1 MTHRVGIDIGGT
13 FTDFVLLD
21 DDHGDIHVHKR
32 LTTSDD
38 PAIAV
43 LEGLDQLLAEA
54 QITISSVQ
62 SIIHGST
69 LVTNAVIERR
79 GATVGMLVTNGFIDV
94 LDIALEQRYDLYQ
107 LDIRYPTPLVPRNQ
121 RREVNERMRHDG
133 SMEIELNLD
142 EVRRMVDEL
151 LSRHQ
156 IEALAVCLLQSFI
169 NPDHENKIRELIDTH
184 YPGLFVSTSASVLPY
199 AREYERWTSTVINA
213 FTQPLVDRYLNN
225 IEHGLKRRGLDGSL
239 YIMTSSGGTVTPAT
253 ARRFPVRMLESG
265 PAAGV
270 LISAHHGR
278 RLGIPDVLSF
288 DMGGTTAKGA
298 IVRRGEPRRVYE
310 IEIAR
315 VHESRKGSG
324 LPVRVPVID
333 MIEIG
338 AGGGSIAE
346 IDDRNLIRVGPRSA
360 GASPGPACYGLGGT
374 HPTLTDANLVLGYY
388 DPSFFLGGQMPL
400 DRPAAEIAIK
410 DHLAAPLG
418 LDLVR
423 AAWGIHEII
432 NEDVARAFRIHAS
445 EIGFDYR
452 QSTMI
457 AFGGSGP
464 AHALRIARKMRIPR
478 VILPAASGVMSALGM
493 LVSPLSFQIARS
505 QNALLD
511 DIDQPTFFQ
520 TFTHLEEEASQFL
533 IEAGI
538 SPSEIRIV
546 RRLDLRYFGQGHEI
560 EVTLPTGEDLA
571 CVFPMLSELF
581 ADRYAEIFSLSYLDE
596 PLEIV
601 NWKVEVWGPLPD
613 SYKFGTTFGQNG
625 SVGRKGT
632 RQAFFSEASSYIDC
646 PVYDRYVLGVGAVV
660 TGPAIIEERES
671 TLVVGTG
678 DVVTLDVH
686 GNLVAQIEFHN
697 ADDTDNHANP

>member
-1 MTHRVGIDIGGT
+1 MTYRVGIDIGGT
-13 FTDFVLLD
+13 FTDFVLLN
-21 DDHGDIHVHKR
+21 DDHGDICVHKR
-32 LTTSDD
+32 LTTPED

-43 LEGLDQLLAEA
+43 LAGLDQLLQEA
-54 QITISSVQ
+54 QVSVSSIK

-69 LVTNAVIERR
+69 LVTNAVIERK

-107 LDIRYPTPLVPRNQ
+107 LDIQYPTPLVSRDQ
-121 RREVNERMRHDG
+121 RREINERIRYDG
-133 SMEIELNLD
+133 SIEIELDVD

-151 LSRHQ
+151 LSRHP
-156 IEALAVCLLQSFI
+156 IEAFAVCLLQSFI
-169 NPDHENKIRELIDTH
+169 NPDHENKIRDLIETH
-184 YPGLFVSTSASVLPY
+184 YPSVFVSTSASVLPY

-213 FTQPLVDRYLNN
+213 FTQPLVDRYLSN
-225 IEHGLKRRGLDGSL
+225 IEQGLKHRGLQGSL

-270 LISAHHGR
+270 LMSAHHGR
-278 RLGIPDVLSF
+278 KLSMLDVLSF

-298 IVRRGEPRRVYE
+298 IVRSGEPRRVYE

-315 VHESRKGSG
+315 IHESRKGSG

-346 IDDRNLIRVGPRSA
+346 VDDRNLIRVGPRSA
-360 GASPGPACYGLGGT
+360 GASPGPACYGLGGS

-388 DPSFFLGGQMPL
+388 DPAFFLGGEMQL
-400 DRPAAEIAIK
+400 DVPAAEAAIR
-410 DHLAAPLG
+410 DNIAAPLG
-418 LDLVR
+418 LDLAR

-432 NEDVARAFRIHAS
+432 NEDVARAFRVHAS

-464 AHALRIARKMRIPR
+464 GHALRIARKMRIPR
-478 VILPAASGVMSALGM
+478 VILPTASGVMSALGM
-493 LVSPLSFQIARS
+493 LVSPLSFQIAQS
-505 QNALLD
+505 QNVLLD
-511 DIDQPTFFQ
+511 DIDQPAFCKTFSL
-520 TFTHLEEEASQFL
+520 LEGEASQFL
-533 IEAGI
+533 VEAGVRF
-538 SPSEIRIV
+538 SDIRVI

-560 EVTLPTGEDLA
+560 EVTLPTGEDIA
-571 CVFPMLSELF
+571 SVFPSLPMLF
-581 ADRYAEIFSLSYLDE
+581 ASQYAEIFSLSYLNE

-601 NWKVEVWGPLPD
+601 NWKVEVWGPPAD
-613 SYKFGTTFGQNG
+613 SYKYRPAPGNN
-625 SVGRKGT
+625 SSSAHKGT
-632 RQAFFSEASSYIDC
+632 RQAYFPEASGYIEC
-646 PVYDRYVLGVGAVV
+646 PVYDRYVLGVGTIV

-678 DVVTLDVH
+678 DLVTLDAH
-686 GNLVAQIEFHN
+686 GNLMAQIEFYS
-697 ADDTDNHANP
+697 ADSMESNDSR